1 MFVHFDITVTDQ
13 ERGVFRMPVGCKEV
27 IDLRIQSAI
36 ASLNHDR
43 NGLVREFLFNLP
55 GNLIGRV
62 VFVLEGADDFIFG
75 VVLKAKTFKVIEEIV
90 LQPFKGLE
98 D

>member
-1 MFVHFDITVTDQ
+1 MSIDLDITVTDQ
-13 ERGVFRMPVGCKEV
+13 ERRIFRRPVGGKEV
-27 IDLRIQSAI
+27 IDLWIQSPI
-36 ASLNHDR
+36 ASFNHDR

-62 VFVLEGADDFIFG
+62 VLILEGADDFIFG
-75 VVLKAKTFKVIEEIV
+75 VILKAKTFEVIEEIV
-90 LQPFKGLE
+90 LQPFQGLE